1 MANMHLRCDE
11 CSKKLKTF
19 QALVKH
25 SEKCHEDRPIPR
37 RATFFKD
44 NKEVQLIAAQGL
56 RSPAV
61 RSKYKTWLTGVVDR
75 LNRIH
80 HYRHKNKFTQVTNG

>member
-1 MANMHLRCDE
+1 MADMHLHCDE

-37 RATFFKD
+37 RAAFFQD
-44 NKEVQLIAAQGL
+44 DKEVQLIAAQGL

-61 RSKYKTWLTGVVDR
+61 RSELKTWLTGVVDC
-75 LNRIH
+75 LNGIH
-80 HYRHKNKFTQVTNG
+80 HYRHKSEFTQVTNG

>member
-37 RATFFKD
+37 RATFLQD
-44 NKEVQLIAAQGL
+44 NKEVQLIAAQGQ
-56 RSPAV
+56 RSLAV

-80 HYRHKNKFTQVTNG
+80 HYRHKNKFTQVTNR